1 MVCSTGDP
9 CTISSQ
15 IELNEA
21 IRLHEVNKDQQLVI
35 HGEFTYCHVLV
46 GHTSCGTFIRVLSL
60 LYNMGQN
67 PHLYNEIIHLLGK
80 LPSIPWEKRQP
91 LQELITPF

>member
-60 LYNMGQN
+60 LYTDVLSTWVKIRIFIMKS
-67 PHLYNEIIHLLGK
+67 YIY
-80 LPSIPWEKRQP
+80 
-91 LQELITPF
+91 